1 MKTIQVQDLFEVH
14 KGKSY
19 FKDFTEDSEGFN
31 YITTSG
37 INQGV
42 KTRVGRNPNYRI
54 FPKGTIT
61 VALQGSVMSA
71 FVQRDDFYI
80 QTHVAALIEKQPLT
94 IRQKLYYCLCFSA
107 NATRFSFGRKANTT
121 FTSLEIPAPEEI
133 PAWVETIELPQ
144 QYTGEAK
151 SDEKVE
157 LPPVSEW
164 KEFKYTDL
172 FDLEKGRGPS
182 AAEAKHKPGNIPY
195 IGASAKNN
203 GITLYSEHTPEH
215 QGNVIT
221 IATDGSVGEAFYQ
234 AHAFNATSNIM
245 VLHLKNYKCNPQIG
259 LFISTI
265 IRQEQSKF
273 NYGRKWGLSRM
284 KESFIALPATPE
296 GQPDYDLMERYINS
310 LPYSANL

>member
-1 MKTIQVQDLFEVH
+1 MKLIQVQDLFEVH

-37 INQGV
+37 MNQGV

-133 PAWVETIELPQ
+133 PTWVETIELPQ

-151 SDEKVE
+151 SDEQVE

-172 FDLEKGRGPS
+172 FERTRGQGGR
-182 AAEAKHKPGNIPY
+182 AQTAKQNPGKNPY
-195 IGASAKNN
+195 IGASEENN
-203 GITLYSEHTPEH
+203 GTTFWTSLEPTEAGGAITVS
-215 QGNVIT
+215 NN
-221 IATDGSVGEAFYQ
+221 GSVGAAFYQ
-234 AHAFNATSNIM
+234 DRPFLASSDVS
-245 VLHLKNYKCNPQIG
+245 VLRLKDRALTKQVG

-273 NYGRKWGLSRM
+273 SYGRKWGLSRM
-284 KESFIALPATPE
+284 KESFITLPATPE

>member
-1 MKTIQVQDLFEVH
+1 MKTIQVQDLFEVY

-37 INQGV
+37 MNQGI

-61 VALQGSVMSA
+61 IAWQGSVMSA
-71 FVQRDDFYI
+71 FVQQEDFYI

-94 IRQKLYYCLCFSA
+94 IGQKLYYCLYFSA
-107 NATRFSFGRKANTT
+107 NATRFSFERKANTT

-133 PAWVETIELPQ
+133 PAWIKTIELPQ
-144 QYTGEAK
+144 QYTGKAK
-151 SDEKVE
+151 SDGKVE
-157 LPPVSEW
+157 LPPVNEW
-164 KEFKYTDL
+164 REFKYADL
-172 FDLEKGRGPS
+172 FERTRGRGGRAQS
-182 AAEAKHKPGNIPY
+182 AKQHPGKNPY
-195 IGASAKNN
+195 IGASEENN
-203 GITLYSEHTPEH
+203 GTTFWTSLEPTEAEGAITVS
-215 QGNVIT
+215 NN
-221 IATDGSVGEAFYQ
+221 GSVGASFYQ
-234 AHAFNATSNIM
+234 DRPFLASSDVS
-245 VLHLKNYKCNPQIG
+245 VLRLKDRTLTKQIG

-265 IRQEQSKF
+265 IRQERSKF
-273 NYGRKWGLSRM
+273 SYGRKWGLSRM

-296 GQPDYDLMERYINS
+296 GKPDYDLMERYINS